1 MCQIQQIADPHN
13 AVGVITEQQLLL
25 TNRKTTCFHIHSFY
39 GRRTSTLLMPTPI
52 GSPNATNAAG
62 ERSIIR
68 VQVHVSVITTVMLFP
83 VRGEVKINS
92 GLAPAFARVL
102 Q

>member
-1 MCQIQQIADPHN
+1 MGKVEQVVGPHQAIGVEIKQQP
-13 AVGVITEQQLLL
+13 LLSF
-25 TNRKTTCFHIHSFY
+25 RKVKLLHIYSFY
-39 GRRTSTLLMPTPI
+39 GSRTSTLLMPTPI

-83 VRGEVKINS
+83 VRGEVKTNS
-92 GLAPAFARVL
+92 GLSPANARVL

>member
-1 MCQIQQIADPHN
+1 
-13 AVGVITEQQLLL
+13 
-25 TNRKTTCFHIHSFY
+25 
-39 GRRTSTLLMPTPI
+39 MPTPI

-62 ERSIIR
+62 ERSIIL
-68 VQVHVSVITTVMLFP
+68 VQVHVSVTTTVMLFP
-83 VRGEVKINS
+83 VRGEVKTNS